1 MCIRQEH
8 LWACG
13 CLFFDELVEKCPDQ
27 QERDAQGS
35 QDFPCLPRDCRYL
48 NPHWSHRLCEE
59 HSIIIPPPPPEE
71 EEEEA
76 EQEQVEQGNGLIGA
90 ILSDSDEELNNPP
103 PRGPEKS
110 GNKRVDW
117 GDKKTTDEGSLLDDD
132 EGEGY

>member
-71 EEEEA
+71 EEEA